1 MTVDDDDDG
10 CSGGHDGDGDELIKI
25 FLEMIIEMFI
35 YLFVVWLILRK
46 FDGILYF
53 LFIII

>member
-46 FDGILYF
+46 FDF
-53 LFIII
+53 VNH